1 MADALCFFTILFL
14 VVFIILLIINV
25 LLFDCVDYFSYL
37 YKIY

>member
-1 MADALCFFTILFL
+1 MHYVFYYIIPCYLF
-14 VVFIILLIINV
+14 VILLIINV